1 VSPALTGDDLRSAKL
16 LIVDDEPANVR
27 LLERLLAQAGYADI
41 RSTTDPREASTLY
54 AAIWPD
60 LVLLDLRMP
69 HMDGYAVME
78 QLRLLTPAGA
88 YVPIL
93 VLTADLAG
101 ETTRRALLA
110 GAQDFLTK
118 PFDHHEVVL
127 RIRNLL
133 RTRFLHVE
141 LARQNELL
149 EERVRER
156 TQRLLQMEK
165 LSAMGQL
172 LAGVAHELN
181 NPLAVVLGQAQLLQ
195 HARPQGDVSGRAE
208 KIARAA
214 ERCVRIVR
222 NFLALARERPPER
235 RKVDLNA
242 VIKEALELVGY
253 ELRSDGVELRL
264 DLAPALPALWADPHQ
279 LHQVVVN
286 LLTNA
291 HYAMRQSAA
300 PRVLTLSTES
310 GVEGARVRFTVTDT
324 GPGIPPELQARIFEP
339 FFTTKPTGEGTG
351 LGLSFSRGLVESH
364 GGSMSLKSP
373 PGGGA
378 TFQVELPVVT
388 PPVDAPRSAPRP
400 AVTPPAITRV
410 LVVDDEPDVV
420 GFLVDL
426 LRIEGHDVDTAA
438 NGAEA
443 LDKISQ
449 RRYHAVLSDTRM
461 PILDGIGFYREIQRR
476 HPELQGHVAFMT
488 GDTLSPEKR
497 EFLDRTGA
505 PSLMKP
511 FSLDEVQR
519 VIQRLVES

>member
-1 VSPALTGDDLRSAKL
+1 MLDDDLHSAKF
-16 LIVDDEPANVR
+16 LIVDDESANVR
-27 LLERLLAQAGYADI
+27 LLERLLAQAGYTDI
-41 RSTTDPREASTLY
+41 RSTTDPREAAALY
-54 AAIWPD
+54 SEIWPD

-78 QLRLLTPAGA
+78 QLRLLTPASA

-101 ETTRRALLA
+101 ETTRRALFA

-118 PFDHHEVVL
+118 PFDHHEVIL

-133 RTRFLHVE
+133 RTRFLHLE

-156 TQRLLQMEK
+156 TQRMLQMEK
-165 LSAMGQL
+165 LSAMAQL

-181 NPLAVVLGQAQLLQ
+181 NPLAVVMGQAQLLQ
-195 HARPQGDVSGRAE
+195 HSVGQGNVSARAE

-235 RKVDLNA
+235 ARVNLNA
-242 VIKEALELVGY
+242 VVNEAIELLGY
-253 ELRSDGVELRL
+253 ELRSDGIELRL
-264 DLAPALPALWADPHQ
+264 DLAEPLPALWADPHQ

-291 HYAMRQSAA
+291 QYAMRHA
-300 PRVLTLSTES
+300 
-310 GVEGARVRFTVTDT
+310 EGARVLTMSTATDATQAHVRLRVSDT
-324 GPGIPPELQARIFEP
+324 GPGIPAHVQARMFEP

-351 LGLSFSRGLVESH
+351 LGLSLSKGIAEGH
-364 GGSMSLKSP
+364 GGSIAVEAAA
-373 PGGGA
+373 GGGA
-378 TFQVELPVVT
+378 ALEVELPVVPLPAGALR
-388 PPVDAPRSAPRP
+388 PPAP
-400 AVTPPAITRV
+400 AVAPGPVGKLI
-410 LVVDDEPDVV
+410 LVVDDEPEVAS
-420 GFLVDL
+420 FLVEL
-426 LRIEGHDVDTAA
+426 LRLGGHEVDVAA

-443 LDKISQ
+443 LDKIGQ

-461 PILDGIGFYREIQRR
+461 PVLDGVGFYREIERL
-476 HPELQGHVAFMT
+476 HPELHGRVAFMT

-519 VIQRLVES
+519 VVQRLVEP